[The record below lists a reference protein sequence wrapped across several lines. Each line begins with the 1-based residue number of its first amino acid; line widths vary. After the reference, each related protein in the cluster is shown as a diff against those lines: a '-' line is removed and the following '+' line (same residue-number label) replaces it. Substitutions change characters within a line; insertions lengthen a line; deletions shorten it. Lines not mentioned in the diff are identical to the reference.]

1 MPEAAS
7 APSSTLG
14 FARAGGLPSRAVI
27 GDSEFD
33 RDTTVTRRAPGVY
46 DIDLSAGW
54 TIITAVNGGYLLA
67 VLGRALA
74 DTLPHPDP
82 FTISAH
88 YLTASRPG
96 PAVIRTERV
105 RTGRTLS
112 TGQGSLFQYDDEGNE
127 VERIR
132 VLASYGDL
140 AALPDDV
147 RTTATP
153 PAIPPLDQCFGP
165 DDSPAPVPGSS
176 AITERLMIK
185 LDPATLGWALGAPS
199 GKGEMRAWFGLADGR
214 PADPLSLLLTVDA
227 LPPTAFEIG
236 LEGWV
241 PTVELTVHVR
251 HRPAPGPLRVS
262 ITTRNLAGGF
272 LEEDAEVWDSE
283 DRLVAQSRQLARVRL
298 G

>member
-1 MPEAAS
+1 MSEAAI
-7 APSSTLG
+7 
-14 FARAGGLPSRAVI
+14 ARAVV

-33 RDTTVTRRAPGVY
+33 RDTALTPREPGVY

-54 TIITAVNGGYLLA
+54 TIVNAVNGGYLLA

-74 DTLPHPDP
+74 HTLPHDDP
-82 FTISAH
+82 FTVSAH

-96 PAVIRTERV
+96 PAVVRTDVV

-112 TGQGSLFQYDDEGNE
+112 TGQASLFQYDDQGRET
-127 VERIR
+127 ERIR

-140 AALPDDV
+140 DSLPDDV
-147 RTTATP
+147 RTTARP
-153 PAIPPLDQCFGP
+153 PAIPPVEQCFGP
-165 DDSPAPVPGSS
+165 EDGPAPVDGGS
-176 AITERLMIK
+176 AIADRLMLK
-185 LDPATLGWALGAPS
+185 LDPSTLGWALGAPS

-214 PADPLSLLLTVDA
+214 DADPLSLLLAVDA
-227 LPPTAFEIG
+227 LPPTAFDLG
-236 LEGWV
+236 LSGWV

-251 HRPAPGPLRVS
+251 CRPAPGPLRVS

-272 LEEDAEVWDSE
+272 LEEDAEVWDSA
-283 DRLVAQSRQLARVRL
+283 DRLVAQSRQLARARL

>member
-1 MPEAAS
+1 MAEAAA
-7 APSSTLG
+7 AP
-14 FARAGGLPSRAVI
+14 AVRAAV

-33 RDTTVTRRAPGVY
+33 RDTAVTRRGPGVY

-54 TIITAVNGGYLLA
+54 SILGAVNGGYLLA
-67 VLGRALA
+67 VLGRALGDA
-74 DTLPHPDP
+74 LPHADP
-82 FTISAH
+82 FTVSAH

-96 PAVIRTERV
+96 PAVVRTETV

-112 TGQGSLFQYDDEGNE
+112 TGQASLFQYDDEGNE

-140 AALPDDV
+140 DALPGGV
-147 RTTATP
+147 RTSAEP
-153 PAIPPLDQCFGP
+153 PAIPPAEQCFGP
-165 DDSPAPVPGSS
+165 EDGPDPLDGVS
-176 AITERLMIK
+176 AITERLRLR
-185 LDPATLGWALGAPS
+185 LDPATLGWALGKPS
-199 GKGEMRAWFGLADGR
+199 GRGEMRAWFGLADGR
-214 PADPLSLLLTVDA
+214 DADPFSLLLAVDA
-227 LPPTAFEIG
+227 LPPTAFELG
-236 LEGWV
+236 LKGWV

-251 HRPAPGPLRVS
+251 CRPAPGPLRVS

-272 LEEDAEVWDSE
+272 LEEDAEVWDSA

>member
-7 APSSTLG
+7 VQA
-14 FARAGGLPSRAVI
+14 ARATI

-33 RDTTVTRRAPGVY
+33 RDTAVTPRGAGVY
-46 DIDLSAGW
+46 DVDLSAGW
-54 TIITAVNGGYLLA
+54 TIINAVNGGYLLA

-74 DTLPHPDP
+74 DALPHSDP
-82 FTISAH
+82 FTVSAH
-88 YLTASRPG
+88 YLTASQPG
-96 PAVIRTERV
+96 PAVIRTDVV

-112 TGQGSLFQYDDEGNE
+112 TGQASLFQYDDEGRE
-127 VERIR
+127 IERIR

-140 AALPDDV
+140 DSLPDDV
-147 RTTATP
+147 RTTALP
-153 PAIPPLDQCFGP
+153 PAIPPMGQCFGP
-165 DDSPAPVPGSS
+165 QDAPAPIPGSS
-176 AITERLMIK
+176 AITDRLFLK

-214 PADPLSLLLTVDA
+214 DADPLSLLLAVDA

-236 LEGWV
+236 LSGWV

-251 HRPAPGPLRVS
+251 SRPAPGPLRVS

-283 DRLVAQSRQLARVRL
+283 DRLVAQSRQLARARL
-298 G
+298 A

>member
-1 MPEAAS
+1 MATAAS
-7 APSSTLG
+7 IP
-14 FARAGGLPSRAVI
+14 AVVPASI

-33 RDTTVTRRAPGVY
+33 RDTAVIRREPGVY

-54 TIITAVNGGYLLA
+54 TIISAVNGGYLLA
-67 VLGRALA
+67 VIGRALA
-74 DTLPHPDP
+74 DALPHADP

-88 YLTASRPG
+88 YLTASSPG
-96 PAVIRTERV
+96 PAVIRTDVV
-105 RTGRTLS
+105 RAGRTLS
-112 TGQGSLFQYDDEGNE
+112 TGQASLFQYDDEGRE
-127 VERIR
+127 IERIR

-140 AALPDDV
+140 GALPDDV
-147 RTTATP
+147 RTTAEP
-153 PAIPPLDQCFGP
+153 PAIPPLDQCFGAQDAP
-165 DDSPAPVPGSS
+165 GDRPVPGSS
-176 AITERLMIK
+176 AIADRLFLK
-185 LDPATLGWALGAPS
+185 LDPATLGWALGQPS

-214 PADPLSLLLTVDA
+214 DADPLSLLLAVDA
-227 LPPTAFEIG
+227 LPPTAFEMG
-236 LEGWV
+236 LTGWV

-251 HRPAPGPLRVS
+251 HRPAPGPLRVA

>member
-7 APSSTLG
+7 T
-14 FARAGGLPSRAVI
+14 RAVI

-33 RDTTVTRRAPGVY
+33 RDTAVIRRAPGVY
-46 DIDLSAGW
+46 DTDLSAGW
-54 TIITAVNGGYLLA
+54 TIISAVNGGYLLA

-82 FTISAH
+82 FTVSAH
-88 YLTASRPG
+88 YLTASQPG
-96 PAVIRTERV
+96 PAVIRTDTV

-112 TGQGSLFQYDDEGNE
+112 TGQASLFQYDDEGNE

-140 AALPDDV
+140 TTLPDDV

-153 PAIPPLDQCFGP
+153 PAFPPMEHCFGP
-165 DDSPAPVPGSS
+165 ETASNVRLPSGGPAPVDGSS
-176 AITERLMIK
+176 AITDRLMLK

-199 GKGEMRAWFGLADGR
+199 GKGEMRSWFGLADGR
-214 PADPLSLLLTVDA
+214 DADPLSLLLAVDA

-236 LEGWV
+236 LRGWV

-262 ITTRNLAGGF
+262 VTTRNLAGGF
-272 LEEDAEVWDSE
+272 LEEDAEVWDAE

>member
-1 MPEAAS
+1 MSEAAFTQ
-7 APSSTLG
+7 AT
-14 FARAGGLPSRAVI
+14 V

-33 RDTTVTRRAPGVY
+33 RDTALTRREPGVY

-54 TIITAVNGGYLLA
+54 TIISAVNGGYLLA

-74 DTLPHPDP
+74 DALPHADP

-88 YLTASRPG
+88 YLTASQPG
-96 PAVIRTERV
+96 PAVV
-105 RTGRTLS
+105 RTSVIRAGRSLS
-112 TGQGSLFQYDDEGNE
+112 TGQASLFQYDERGRE

-140 AALPDDV
+140 DTLPDDV
-147 RTTATP
+147 RTTARP
-153 PAIPPLDQCFGP
+153 PAIPPMDQCFGP
-165 DDSPAPVPGSS
+165 DDSPAPIPGSS
-176 AITERLMIK
+176 AITDRLMLK

-214 PADPLSLLLTVDA
+214 DPDPFSLLLAVDA
-227 LPPTAFEIG
+227 LPPTAFELGIK
-236 LEGWV
+236 GWV

-251 HRPAPGPLRVS
+251 SRPAPGPLLVA

-272 LEEDAEVWDSE
+272 LEEDAEVWDSA

>member
-1 MPEAAS
+1 MAQVSSAAQ
-7 APSSTLG
+7 
-14 FARAGGLPSRAVI
+14 AVI

-33 RDTTVTRRAPGVY
+33 RDTAVTRREPGVY

-54 TIITAVNGGYLLA
+54 TIISAVNGGYLLA
-67 VLGRALA
+67 VLGRALGDA
-74 DTLPHPDP
+74 LPHSDP

-96 PAVIRTERV
+96 PAVIRTDVV

-112 TGQGSLFQYDDEGNE
+112 TGQASLFQYDDEGAE

-140 AALPDDV
+140 DALPDDV
-147 RTTATP
+147 RTTAKP
-153 PAIPPLDQCFGP
+153 PHFPPVEQCFGAQDGP
-165 DDSPAPVPGSS
+165 TPIKGSS
-176 AITERLMIK
+176 AITERLALK
-185 LDPATLGWALGAPS
+185 LDPATLGWALGSPS

-214 PADPLSLLLTVDA
+214 DADPLSLLLAVDA
-227 LPPTAFEIG
+227 LPPTAFEMG
-236 LEGWV
+236 LTGWV

-251 HRPAPGPLRVS
+251 CRPAPGPLRIS

-272 LEEDAEVWDSE
+272 LEEDAEVWDSQ
-283 DRLVAQSRQLARVRL
+283 DRLVAQSRQLARAKL
-298 G
+298 S

>member
-1 MPEAAS
+1 MPEASPLQAVRAS
-7 APSSTLG
+7 
-14 FARAGGLPSRAVI
+14 I

-33 RDTTVTRRAPGVY
+33 RDTAVTLREPGVY

-54 TIITAVNGGYLLA
+54 TIISAVNGGYLLA
-67 VLGRALA
+67 VLGRALSDA
-74 DTLPHPDP
+74 LPHADP

-88 YLTASRPG
+88 YLTASQPG
-96 PAVIRTERV
+96 PAVIRTDIV

-112 TGQGSLFQYDDEGNE
+112 TGQASLFQYDDEGRE

-140 AALPDDV
+140 DTLPDDV
-147 RTTATP
+147 RTTARP
-153 PAIPPLDQCFGP
+153 PAIPPMDQCFGP
-165 DDSPAPVPGSS
+165 EDGPAPVPGSS
-176 AITERLMIK
+176 AITDRLMLK
-185 LDPATLGWALGAPS
+185 LDPETLGWALGAPS

-214 PADPLSLLLTVDA
+214 DPDPLSLLLAVDA
-227 LPPTAFEIG
+227 LPPTAFELG
-236 LEGWV
+236 LSGWV

-251 HRPAPGPLRVS
+251 SRPAPGPLRVS

-272 LEEDAEVWDSE
+272 LEEDAEVWDSA

>member
-1 MPEAAS
+1 MADAAS
-7 APSSTLG
+7 VQ
-14 FARAGGLPSRAVI
+14 SREQGRI

-33 RDTTVTRRAPGVY
+33 RDTEVTRREPGVY

-54 TIITAVNGGYLLA
+54 TIINAVNGGYLLA

-74 DTLPHPDP
+74 DALPHTDP

-88 YLTASRPG
+88 YLTASAPG
-96 PAVIRTERV
+96 PAVIRTDVV

-112 TGQGSLFQYDDEGNE
+112 TGQASLFQYAEDGTE

-140 AALPDDV
+140 DALPDDV
-147 RTTATP
+147 RTTAKP
-153 PAIPPLDQCFGP
+153 PAIPPVEQCFGAG
-165 DDSPAPVPGSS
+165 DAPEDAPRIPGSS
-176 AITERLMIK
+176 AITDRLDVR

-214 PADPLSLLLTVDA
+214 DADPLSLLLTVDA
-227 LPPTAFEIG
+227 LPPTAFEMG
-236 LEGWV
+236 LKGWV

-251 HRPAPGPLRVS
+251 CRPAPGPLRVS

-272 LEEDAEVWDSE
+272 LEEDAEVWDAQ
-283 DRLVAQSRQLARVRL
+283 DRMVAQSRQLARVRL

>member
-1 MPEAAS
+1 MLEAAS
-7 APSSTLG
+7 VQAT
-14 FARAGGLPSRAVI
+14 V

-33 RDTTVTRRAPGVY
+33 RDTAVTRRGPGVY

-54 TIITAVNGGYLLA
+54 TIIGAVNGGYLLA

-74 DTLPHPDP
+74 DTLPHGDP

-88 YLTASRPG
+88 YLTASQPG
-96 PAVIRTERV
+96 PAVVRTDVV

-112 TGQGSLFQYDDEGNE
+112 TGQASLFQYDDAGREI
-127 VERIR
+127 ERIR

-140 AALPDDV
+140 DALPDDV

-153 PAIPPLDQCFGP
+153 PAIPPIEQCFGP
-165 DDSPAPVPGSS
+165 QDAPGPVPGGS
-176 AITERLMIK
+176 ALADRLFLK

-199 GKGEMRAWFGLADGR
+199 GKGEMRSWFGLADGR
-214 PADPLSLLLTVDA
+214 DADPFSLLLAVDA
-227 LPPTAFEIG
+227 LPPTAFEMG
-236 LEGWV
+236 FKGWV

-251 HRPAPGPLRVS
+251 CRPAPGPLRVA

-272 LEEDAEVWDSE
+272 LEEDAEVWDSA
-283 DRLVAQSRQLARVRL
+283 DRLVAQSRQLARARL
-298 G
+298 SD